1 MFSRSDIVSIVIR
14 LGLSSDEFGTV
25 AKKLEVLQR
34 ESELIILKIQ
44 EDLAKLDELEIK
56 LSENAA
62 SPNFAIIKADVL
74 QYDVNKKTYGIITE
88 MLRVSQRLANLM
100 GIKGNFS
107 QLDEQLELLGA
118 NPVLQCPI
126 VGRTT
131 RS

>member
-1 MFSRSDIVSIVIR
+1 MFSRSDIIKVIIR

-25 AKKLEVLQR
+25 AKKLEALQR

-74 QYDVNKKTYGIITE
+74 EYDAKQKTYGIITE
-88 MLRVSQRLANLM
+88 MLRVSQRLANLT

-107 QLDEQLELLGA
+107 HLDEQLELLGA
-118 NPVLQCPI
+118 NPVQCHI